1 MPSASSLAKSS
12 LMSRSSRLDGS
23 LRASGLVLVSFG
35 FFSGVAAVAEAG
47 AGAGDGLVGAAS
59 GLEEVG
65 NWDKTSMSMM

>member
-12 LMSRSSRLDGS
+12 LMSRSSSEEGS
-23 LRASGLVLVSFG
+23 LRASGLVLGSFG

-47 AGAGDGLVGAAS
+47 AGDGLVVAAG

-65 NWDKTSMSMM
+65 NWDKTSMSIM